1 MNLNQF
7 HTKNLNIAW
16 NMKNPNRMTSDTKV
30 AKMLFLCDLKQLL
43 DLKFVL
49 LIKAAFVNLSR
60 KRIDYLI
67 IVTDTN
73 LK

>member
-1 MNLNQF
+1 
-7 HTKNLNIAW
+7 
-16 NMKNPNRMTSDTKV
+16 MKYPNRMTSDTKV

-60 KRIDYLI
+60 KRIDYLK